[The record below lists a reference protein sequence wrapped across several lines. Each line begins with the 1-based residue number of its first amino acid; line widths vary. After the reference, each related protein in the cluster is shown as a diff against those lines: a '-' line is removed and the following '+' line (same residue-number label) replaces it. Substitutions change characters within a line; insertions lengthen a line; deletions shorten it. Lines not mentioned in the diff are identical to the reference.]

1 MPGRSSSSSS
11 TDAGVREGV
20 LQDEGGRQRAQS
32 PGSCKAKNLQKPGK
46 WGLLMFPEGSRDL
59 SRLLLQPHCLLRYQR
74 GREAAADYTEQDPA
88 VLPLLKPS
96 CCLRGAGSRA
106 ASLLCACPLG
116 DPQLPRAVT
125 APQSSS
131 LLSGTPLSSHSCVC
145 SPAVPGISAA
155 TQTRLCQGVFP
166 CVMVPP
172 AS

>member
-1 MPGRSSSSSS
+1 MPCRSSSSSS

-145 SPAVPGISAA
+145 SPAVPGVSAA